1 MTLPEQH
8 VLVCTNTR
16 PDDNVKGCCL
26 AKGSGSVRAKFKEL
40 IERRGLKEKVFVNSV
55 NCLHNCEHGGIVVV
69 YPEAVWYGGVQP
81 EDVAEIVD
89 AHLINGKPVK
99 RLRLSNRPRGL
110 RGRLRQAAASLAGA
124 AESS

>member
-1 MTLPEQH
+1 MKLPERH

-16 PDDNVKGCCL
+16 PDDHVKGCCL
-26 AKGSGSVRAKFKEL
+26 AKGSGSVRARFKEL

-55 NCLHNCEHGGIVVV
+55 NCLHNCENGGIVVV

-110 RGRLRQAAASLAGA
+110 GSKLKRAAAALAGT
-124 AESS
+124 AETT